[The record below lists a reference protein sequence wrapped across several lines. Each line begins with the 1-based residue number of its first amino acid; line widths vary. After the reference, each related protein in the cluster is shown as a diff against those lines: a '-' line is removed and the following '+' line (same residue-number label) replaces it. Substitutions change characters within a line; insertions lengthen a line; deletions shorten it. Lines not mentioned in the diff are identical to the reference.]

1 MRRKIMKKLVG
12 IILIA
17 VLLLAACAPAAPA
30 TPTPAPATAA
40 PTAAPA
46 ATATPAPG
54 PAEPDD
60 IELRFAWWGSDS
72 RHERTLA
79 VIDNFE
85 RDFPHITIMPE
96 FAPFDGFQ
104 DALNVQIGG
113 GNPPD
118 LIQQGGDYPLMVN
131 MGVVVEL
138 ESFLG
143 SEFDDTYFDKD
154 VLETGSMNGHLYA
167 ISLGTNMPTM
177 VYNKTLLEEVG
188 AALPPERATWD
199 ELAAYF
205 ESIQPLMPS
214 GVWAMADLSQFNNGL
229 AQFLRMRDRPFWN
242 NHETQ
247 VIESDLVDWLTMVQD
262 WRDRGFVPP
271 YDVSIQFN
279 GVGPEQSAM
288 VTRQV
293 AVATFWSNQLVGF
306 QGLTEDVLELTH
318 MPVPRSGEL
327 AGLWIQPSQYLCVA
341 RVSENPAAAVQFI
354 DFFVNNP
361 ESGLILGNDR
371 GISSNSRVREA
382 KMGIANEIDEKVYA
396 YYAVATE
403 RTRAMYHN
411 SPVQAQWNNENDL
424 IQERFGFGMLTIQ
437 QAAKEM
443 YDTIQRLLG

>member
-1 MRRKIMKKLVG
+1 MKKIVG
-12 IILIA
+12 IILVA
-17 VLLLAACAPAAPA
+17 VLLLAACAPAAPSGPAA
-30 TPTPAPATAA
+30 TQAPATAA
-40 PTAAPA
+40 PTTAPA
-46 ATATPAPG
+46 ATPTPAA

-72 RHERTLA
+72 RHERTLS

-85 RDFPHITIMPE
+85 KEFPHITVLGE
-96 FAPFDGFQ
+96 YAPFDGFQ
-104 DALNVQIGG
+104 DALNIQIAG

-131 MGVVVEL
+131 MEVVLEL
-138 ESFLG
+138 ESFVG
-143 SEFDDTYFDKD
+143 NEFDDTYFDKD

-167 ISLGTNMPTM
+167 ISLGTNMPTL
-177 VYNKTLLEEVG
+177 VYNRTLLESVG
-188 AALPPERATWD
+188 APLPPDRATFA
-199 ELAAYF
+199 ELADYF
-205 ESIQPLMPS
+205 ESIQPLMPA
-214 GVWAMADLSQFNNGL
+214 GTYAMSDLSQFNNGL
-229 AQFLRMRDRPFWN
+229 SQFLRMRNRPFWN

-247 VIESDLVDWLTMVQD
+247 VVESDLVDWLTMVQD

-279 GVGPEQSAM
+279 GVGPEQSAI
-288 VTRQV
+288 VTRVV
-293 AVATFWSNQLVGF
+293 AVSSFWSNQLVGH
-306 QGLTEDVLELTH
+306 QGLTEDDLELGQ
-318 MPVPRSGEL
+318 MPVPLPGEL
-327 AGLWIQPSQYLCVA
+327 NGLWIQPSQYLCVA

-354 DFFVNNP
+354 NFFVNNP

-371 GISSNSRVREA
+371 GISSNSQVREA
-382 KMGIANEIDEKVYA
+382 KMAVANEVDEKVYA
-396 YYAVATE
+396 YYATATE

-424 IQERFGFGMLTIQ
+424 IQETFGFGRLTIE